1 MPPGVV
7 DQKTVSDEVDGID
20 FLRNMDLNLRVT
32 YENTAHCLIQ
42 KAYYVLKELT
52 WVDLHFVLHVRQ
64 IHYNMDLI
72 DLNTIQ

>member
-7 DQKTVSDEVDGID
+7 DKKTVSDEVDG
-20 FLRNMDLNLRVT
+20 RNMDLNLRVT
-32 YENTAHCLIQ
+32 YEITAHCIIQ

-64 IHYNMDLI
+64 IHYTMDLI